1 MSMEHTKENVMPKK
15 KYMSTQQ
22 YGVLLSEL
30 IETIQE
36 AGDRVAPFFEKLD
49 KALKENELAS
59 LSTDEFVEIATEF
72 ENVVEI
78 YQDVSKQLNSLTA
91 PVRLIGAHQIVKQI
105 FADYTTATKVMA
117 DSLDVNTQ
125 QVNLADFRKSEADQD
140 VFMDKFLAQIRRVFS
155 TVTA

>member
-1 MSMEHTKENVMPKK
+1 M
-15 KYMSTQQ
+15 
-22 YGVLLSEL
+22 
-30 IETIQE
+30 
-36 AGDRVAPFFEKLD
+36 
-49 KALKENELAS
+49 
-59 LSTDEFVEIATEF
+59 
-72 ENVVEI
+72 
-78 YQDVSKQLNSLTA
+78 TA
-91 PVRLIGAHQIVKQI
+91 PVRLIGAHRIVKQI

>member
-78 YQDVSKQLNSLTA
+78 YQDVSKQLNSMTA
-91 PVRLIGAHQIVKQI
+91 PVRLTGAHQIVKQI